1 MPSTLSFGKPQK
13 AKMDSENFKKDIT
26 EADLPNS
33 PRHHPCYRKGEN
45 PQQSRKLN
53 HTLWSTID
61 IPTTLEPHPF
71 SKPPRTSIS
80 GKRRKPLLSS
90 HGSIFPLFLLQ
101 IRHHIFLFPIFSASL
116 RSIWQRQEEQV
127 CTQSQ
132 WRTCR
137 RRCLRLHPLFSKI
150 PLLLPQKTTVFT
162 RTNREN
168 PVNSDL

>member
-1 MPSTLSFGKPQK
+1 
-13 AKMDSENFKKDIT
+13 MDSENFQKDIT

-80 GKRRKPLLSS
+80 GKRRKPLISS
-90 HGSIFPLFLLQ
+90 HWLHFSSFPPANSPPHFFVPDFLCILAL
-101 IRHHIFLFPIFSASL
+101 HLAASGGTSVHTIAVAHL
-116 RSIWQRQEEQV
+116 PPPLPSSSPLVFEDSTAPTSKSHGFYANQPRES
-127 CTQSQ
+127 SQ
-132 WRTCR
+132 
-137 RRCLRLHPLFSKI
+137 F
-150 PLLLPQKTTVFT
+150 
-162 RTNREN
+162 
-168 PVNSDL
+168 

>member
-1 MPSTLSFGKPQK
+1 VTGKGVLNLPSTLSFGKPQK

-101 IRHHIFLFPIFSASL
+101 IRHHIFFPDFLCILALHLAASGGTSVHTIARREPLIYDQPYVRAPYGRFFDRWFFSY
-116 RSIWQRQEEQV
+116 
-127 CTQSQ
+127 
-132 WRTCR
+132 
-137 RRCLRLHPLFSKI
+137 FSNFFV
-150 PLLLPQKTTVFT
+150 VF
-162 RTNREN
+162 
-168 PVNSDL
+168 